1 MPELNTDTH
10 WFCNNQCP
18 NWNFRIVWDS
28 YWIDDAGPETHHKMT
43 FQLWDK
49 NIIGSDELIGEN
61 VIDFTELAK
70 FCYEENIRQ
79 SAIGELKED
88 GCPIFSRIEWS
99 SDKGSNL
106 IEIVMQGKNKLNQL
120 ESRGKLFVSFN
131 MIPFELA
138 EMSKVGQ
145 GRSDP
150 NLDPYLPEPAGRFSL
165 SGSIFGGFFVV
176 AGKLFSFLLNIVI
189 IVAVIALSV

>member
-1 MPELNTDTH
+1 MVIWNAEDVESTDTSGSVDAYIKTWCSYQYVEKKTTMPELNTDTH

-49 NIIGSDELIGEN
+49 NIIGSDELLGEN

-88 GCPIFSRIEWS
+88 GSPIFSRIEWS

-131 MIPFELA
+131 MIP
-138 EMSKVGQ
+138 
-145 GRSDP
+145 
-150 NLDPYLPEPAGRFSL
+150 
-165 SGSIFGGFFVV
+165 
-176 AGKLFSFLLNIVI
+176 
-189 IVAVIALSV
+189 